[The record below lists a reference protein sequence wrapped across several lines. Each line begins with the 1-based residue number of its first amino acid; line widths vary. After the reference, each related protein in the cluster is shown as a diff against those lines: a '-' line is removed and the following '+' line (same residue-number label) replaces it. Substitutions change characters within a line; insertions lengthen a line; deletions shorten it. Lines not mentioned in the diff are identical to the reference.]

1 MIIFIFASMK
11 ITSTKILSTTILS
24 FLVLFSSFS
33 IAINEHY
40 CGKKLVDTAINTSA
54 KSCCASKNKTK
65 EKGCCNDK
73 TEILKSS
80 LEFHAQS
87 FEFSLSHSDFIIE
100 TQYVFAKNKVEFTSK
115 NNFVYKNYTPPK
127 IHYDFQIMNQ
137 TFLI

>member
-1 MIIFIFASMK
+1 MK
-11 ITSTKILSTTILS
+11 IKSTKILSSTILS

-54 KSCCASKNKTK
+54 KSCCASKSTNK
-65 EKGCCNDK
+65 EKGCCDDK
-73 TEILKSS
+73 TEIVKSS

-87 FEFSLSHSDFIIE
+87 FEFSLSNSNFIIKS
-100 TQYVFAKNKVEFTSK
+100 QYIYTKTKVEIISY
-115 NNFVYKNYTPPK
+115 NNFVYKHYIPPK
-127 IHYDFQIMNQ
+127 IHYDFQVMNQ